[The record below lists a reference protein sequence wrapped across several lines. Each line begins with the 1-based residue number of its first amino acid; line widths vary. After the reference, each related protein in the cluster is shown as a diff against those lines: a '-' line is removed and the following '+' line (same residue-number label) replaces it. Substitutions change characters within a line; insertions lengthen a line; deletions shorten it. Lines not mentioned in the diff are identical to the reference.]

1 MTTFGLVFRQIRPK
15 GADHLIPRGELWFF
29 VKKKL
34 FSKYWKKIVCSVTCG
49 KK

>member
-29 VKKKL
+29 VKKN
-34 FSKYWKKIVCSVTCG
+34 CSANIG